1 MRQLWNL
8 RSIGIVATLFTAAA
22 CGSSGR
28 HATTTTSN
36 ASPTT
41 TTTQS
46 AVASSIPSTA
56 AEPTST
62 ETAQPSTSASVASA
76 DGTVGIVALGH
87 SALTGENS
95 SDTSPG
101 RAAYANSWATGASPA
116 VNSIY
121 LRLLAVRPDTKG
133 HVANEAVGGAVAS
146 SLPEQANSALRK
158 VTKPQLVIIET
169 IDNDIRCDGTDQ
181 THIPE
186 LGASVA
192 EALKVITAASPNSKI
207 LLVGQFG
214 RPDATYI
221 EQLVAAHPELK
232 PSMQG
237 TGPCDSFD
245 PSGNIN
251 QQGIAT
257 LTGIID
263 AYEAEENRV
272 CAQVPQCANDGGVR
286 KQWVDH
292 LDWYS
297 SDFGHLNVTG
307 LAHVAE
313 QLWPVVQ
320 QLLKLS

>member
-1 MRQLWNL
+1 M
-8 RSIGIVATLFTAAA
+8 G
-22 CGSSGR
+22 
-28 HATTTTSN
+28 
-36 ASPTT
+36 
-41 TTTQS
+41 
-46 AVASSIPSTA
+46 
-56 AEPTST
+56 
-62 ETAQPSTSASVASA
+62 
-76 DGTVGIVALGH
+76 D
-87 SALTGENS
+87 
-95 SDTSPG
+95 
-101 RAAYANSWATGASPA
+101 GASPA

-192 EALKVITAASPNSKI
+192 EALKVIIAASPNSKI